1 MVHSMLIGRQVPK
14 KFWPEATKWC
24 VHILNRSLIA
34 AVQDKT
40 PDEAWSGVEPFVDYF
55 WVFGC
60 LAHVHTPDQQ
70 RFKLDDKS
78 KQCVLFGVSDESK
91 AYKLFDPVNRKIII
105 SKGVIFEEQKNWN
118 WEQNEGENQQ
128 DIVDLGE
135 NEEYD
140 TEEQPEDEAN
150 SEEQQHETET
160 PSIGTNFRNKSHIL
174 ALEIPVEGGL
184 EGTRENQFG

>member
-34 AVQDKT
+34 VVQDKT

-91 AYKLFDPVNRKIII
+91 AYRLFDPVNRKIII
-105 SKGVIFEEQKNWN
+105 SKDAIFKGQKNWN
-118 WEQNEGENQQ
+118 WE
-128 DIVDLGE
+128 
-135 NEEYD
+135 
-140 TEEQPEDEAN
+140 
-150 SEEQQHETET
+150 
-160 PSIGTNFRNKSHIL
+160 
-174 ALEIPVEGGL
+174 
-184 EGTRENQFG
+184 